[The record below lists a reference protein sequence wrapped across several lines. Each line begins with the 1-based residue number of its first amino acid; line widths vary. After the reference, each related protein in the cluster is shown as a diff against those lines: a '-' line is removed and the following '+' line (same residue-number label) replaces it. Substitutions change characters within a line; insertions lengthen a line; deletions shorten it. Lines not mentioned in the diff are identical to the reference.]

1 MYVLERVL
9 CRYLHILYVILFADR
24 QYRIDFKTYILPILY
39 IYIIDIANV
48 WFYIQIYYVYIYIYV
63 PGYIHIVLIMNWSS
77 WSSWHEKIARISI
90 TELSFGSFQK
100 DQFLSI
106 FTMVGQAK
114 STASIFFEHPENFE
128 EKSQSYYIL
137 INYRDIYFTASQAND
152 I

>member
-39 IYIIDIANV
+39 IYNRHCKCMVLYTDLLC
-48 WFYIQIYYVYIYIYV
+48 IYIYV